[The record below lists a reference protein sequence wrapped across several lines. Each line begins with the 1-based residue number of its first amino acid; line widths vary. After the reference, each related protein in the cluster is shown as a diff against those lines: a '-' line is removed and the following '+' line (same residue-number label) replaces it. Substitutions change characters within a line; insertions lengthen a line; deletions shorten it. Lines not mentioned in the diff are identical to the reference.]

1 MAKKEMICTCCPLGC
16 MLTIMTEKEGKISV
30 TGNSCP
36 RGLTYAQLEMT
47 EPRRIV
53 TSTVR
58 VKSSA
63 IPMVSVK
70 TKEGIPKDKMTQC
83 IEELADIEIQAPVF
97 AGDVIAVNIAG
108 TGIDVVATKNIA

>member
-1 MAKKEMICTCCPLGC
+1 
-16 MLTIMTEKEGKISV
+16 
-30 TGNSCP
+30 
-36 RGLTYAQLEMT
+36 
-47 EPRRIV
+47 
-53 TSTVR
+53 
-58 VKSSA
+58 
-63 IPMVSVK
+63 MVSVK